1 MTMAVQVQPTASLAD
16 VRYQWDADTDILT
29 VTLAPPPERG
39 GASGSVEVQ
48 GVDGSWLT
56 LDVVAGCI
64 GGLQVAVWPT
74 VKKRRSLTPPPVAEA
89 ADAALAG
96 AGDPGDIVAF
106 EVSAPVAAEADD
118 AEHSFH
124 FLLGRGRP
132 ARTVR
137 IARDVLLELDDRL
150 RVSGV
155 WLLNVPPSPHST
167 T

>member
-1 MTMAVQVQPTASLAD
+1 MNMAVQVQPTTTLAD
-16 VRYQWDADTDILT
+16 VQYRWDADTDILT
-29 VTLAPPPERG
+29 VTLAPPPGRG

-48 GVDGSWLT
+48 GSDGSWLT
-56 LDVVAGCI
+56 LDVVDGCI

-74 VKKRRSLTPPPVAEA
+74 VKKRRSLTPPAVSEA
-89 ADAALAG
+89 ADAALAD
-96 AGDPGDIVAF
+96 AADPSDIVAF

-118 AEHSFH
+118 GEHSFH

-150 RVSGV
+150 HVYGV

-167 T
+167 A